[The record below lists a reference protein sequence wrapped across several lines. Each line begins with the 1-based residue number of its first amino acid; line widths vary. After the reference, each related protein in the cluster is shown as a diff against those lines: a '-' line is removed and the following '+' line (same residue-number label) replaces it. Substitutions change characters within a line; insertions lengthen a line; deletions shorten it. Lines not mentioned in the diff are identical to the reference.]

1 MIDSVIF
8 GFGFRAR
15 SGKDSAVAEII
26 KQRGLLPMP
35 TNGVVREVSEDLGR
49 GVGTRWPEGRYDIRR
64 YAFADAL
71 KREVNAA
78 AIAAGGMEN
87 LMTLASKRFVMCNG
101 YYMDFPDWVKY
112 DADAP
117 MDDPLCPYGK
127 QRSLLQFWG
136 AEYRRAQDP
145 DYWVRQLANTIE
157 LEKPAIACITDMR
170 FENEMQFVMQYGE
183 TVRVDRDSLPP
194 ATHISETALANVSDE
209 DWSIVLENNGSLE
222 DFLIGSVIA
231 FDELLLN
238 FPQQR
243 SVRQALGV

>member
-15 SGKDSAVAEII
+15 SGKDVAVAEII
-26 KQRGLLPMP
+26 RQRGLLPE
-35 TNGVVREVSEDLGR
+35 TSTDNLLKNEQE
-49 GVGTRWPEGRYDIRR
+49 RYDIRR

-78 AIAAGGMEN
+78 AIEAGGMEN
-87 LMTLASKRFVMCNG
+87 LFLPNRRFAMCKG
-101 YYMDFPDWVKY
+101 YYMDFPDWVQY
-112 DADAP
+112 DPDAP
-117 MDDPLCPYGK
+117 MDDPMCPLGK

-136 AEYRRAQDP
+136 AEFRRSQDHG
-145 DYWVRQLANTIE
+145 YWVRQLANTIA
-157 LEKPAIACITDMR
+157 LEKPTIALISDLR
-170 FENEMQFVMQYGE
+170 FPNEMEFVQQYGE

-194 ATHISETALANVSDE
+194 ATHISETALADISDE
-209 DWSIVLENNGSLE
+209 NWSIILENNGSLE
-222 DFLIGSVIA
+222 EFKEGAIVT

-243 SVRQALGV
+243 NVRQALGV

>member
-15 SGKDSAVAEII
+15 SGKDVAVAEII
-26 KQRGLLPMP
+26 RQRGLLPE
-35 TNGVVREVSEDLGR
+35 TSTDNLLKNEQE
-49 GVGTRWPEGRYDIRR
+49 RYDIRR

-78 AIAAGGMEN
+78 AIEAGGMEKLFAPN
-87 LMTLASKRFVMCNG
+87 YCFPKKGYVVTL
-101 YYMDFPDWVKY
+101 PDWVKY
-112 DADAP
+112 DPNPD
-117 MDDPLCPYGK
+117 MSDPLCPLGK
-127 QRSLLQFWG
+127 QRALLQWFG
-136 AEYRRAQDP
+136 SEYKRVDDDQ
-145 DYWVRQLANTIE
+145 YWVRQLAQQIE

-194 ATHISETALANVSDE
+194 ATHVSETALADISDE
-209 DWSIVLENNGSLE
+209 NWSIILENNGSLE
-222 DFLIGSVIA
+222 EFLEGAVTA

-243 SVRQALGV
+243 NVRQALGV